1 MNKKELLEIF
11 IKTIQKNKLLTEFI
25 QNIFDYKNL
34 HDYNYIFRISTNR
47 EEVIID
53 IYDNISSHRFNRY
66 IFDFGISNYTCNVKE
81 VENVFV
87 TKININNINWDNI
100 KLHQLA
106 YLFGL
111 DMDDIFTYANKFL
124 DSKYINILSEVIK
137 KPI

>member
-53 IYDNISSHRFNRY
+53 IYDNISNHRFNRY
-66 IFDFGISNYTCNVKE
+66 VFSYNRGKYTTNVIE
-81 VENVFV
+81 ENNVFV
-87 TKININNINWDNI
+87 TYIDVLNLTGSNN
-100 KLHQLA
+100 KLYKLA
-106 YLFGL
+106 YMTILKKEKIIDYGKTFL
-111 DMDDIFTYANKFL
+111 DNKF
-124 DSKYINILSEVIK
+124 INILKEIIK
-137 KPI
+137 

>member
-53 IYDNISSHRFNRY
+53 IYDNISNHRFNRY
-66 IFDFGISNYTCNVKE
+66 VFSYNRGKYTTNVIE
-81 VENVFV
+81 ENNVFV
-87 TKININNINWDNI
+87 TYIDVLNLTGSNN
-100 KLHQLA
+100 KLYKLA
-106 YLFGL
+106 YMTILKKEKIIDYAKTFL
-111 DMDDIFTYANKFL
+111 DNKF
-124 DSKYINILSEVIK
+124 INILKEIIK
-137 KPI
+137 

>member
-53 IYDNISSHRFNRY
+53 IYDNISNHRFNRY
-66 IFDFGISNYTCNVKE
+66 VFSYNRGKYKTNVIE
-81 VENVFV
+81 ENNVFV
-87 TKININNINWDNI
+87 TYIDVLNLTGSNN
-100 KLHQLA
+100 KLYKLA
-106 YLFGL
+106 YMTILKKEKIIDYAKTFL
-111 DMDDIFTYANKFL
+111 DNKF
-124 DSKYINILSEVIK
+124 INILKEIIK
-137 KPI
+137 

>member
-53 IYDNISSHRFNRY
+53 IYDNISNHRFNRY
-66 IFDFGISNYTCNVKE
+66 VFSYNRGKYKTNVIE
-81 VENVFV
+81 ENNVFV
-87 TKININNINWDNI
+87 TYIDVLNLTDSNN
-100 KLHQLA
+100 KL
-106 YLFGL
+106 
-111 DMDDIFTYANKFL
+111 
-124 DSKYINILSEVIK
+124 
-137 KPI
+137 

>member
-53 IYDNISSHRFNRY
+53 IYDNISNHRFNRY
-66 IFDFGISNYTCNVKE
+66 VFSYNRGKYTTNVIE
-81 VENVFV
+81 ENNVFV
-87 TKININNINWDNI
+87 TYIDVLNLTGSNN
-100 KLHQLA
+100 KLYKLA
-106 YLFGL
+106 YMTILKKEKIIDYAKTFL
-111 DMDDIFTYANKFL
+111 DNKF
-124 DSKYINILSEVIK
+124 INILKKIIK
-137 KPI
+137 